1 MYWGY
6 SWDREQPIYQ
16 DMWIRMSLGLSELL
30 GGLAARLRRE
40 EGQTMAEYALILAL
54 IAVVTAAVI
63 ITLGGQISS
72 VFNSITGQF

>member
-1 MYWGY
+1 
-6 SWDREQPIYQ
+6 
-16 DMWIRMSLGLSELL
+16 MWNRTSLSLSRLL

-63 ITLGGQISS
+63 FTLGGQISS
-72 VFNSITGQF
+72 VFSSGTGQF

>member
-1 MYWGY
+1 
-6 SWDREQPIYQ
+6 
-16 DMWIRMSLGLSELL
+16 MWIRMSLTLSELL

-63 ITLGGQISS
+63 VTLGGKISS
-72 VFNSITGQF
+72 VFNSVTGQF

>member
-1 MYWGY
+1 
-6 SWDREQPIYQ
+6 
-16 DMWIRMSLGLSELL
+16 MSLGLSELL

>member
-1 MYWGY
+1 
-6 SWDREQPIYQ
+6 
-16 DMWIRMSLGLSELL
+16 MWNRTSLSLSRLL

-63 ITLGGQISS
+63 FTLGGQISS
-72 VFNSITGQF
+72 VFSSVTGQF

>member
-1 MYWGY
+1 
-6 SWDREQPIYQ
+6 
-16 DMWIRMSLGLSELL
+16 MWIRMSLSLSQLL

-63 ITLGGQISS
+63 VLLGGQISS
-72 VFNSITGQF
+72 VFNKVTGQF

>member
-1 MYWGY
+1 
-6 SWDREQPIYQ
+6 
-16 DMWIRMSLGLSELL
+16 MWIRISLSLSQLL
-30 GGLAARLRRE
+30 GGVAARLRRE

-63 ITLGGQISS
+63 VTLGGKISS